1 MDDRKPDPGAI
12 MNTAQELEIIEIGPL
27 FICPS
32 TREVVLGPDATAAP
46 LALTRLELD
55 VVTALARRRGRPMT
69 RDEMLDRVWGRGV
82 AVAPHA
88 VEAIISGIRK
98 KLSPHRALLSTQ
110 RGVGYRLRL
119 LGTHAIS
126 W

>member
-1 MDDRKPDPGAI
+1 
-12 MNTAQELEIIEIGPL
+12 MNTSQELEIIEIGPL

-46 LALTRLELD
+46 LGLTRLELD

-69 RDEMLDRVWGRGV
+69 RDELLDRVWGRGV

-98 KLSPHRALLSTQ
+98 KLGRTERCFRRSEAWDTAW
-110 RGVGYRLRL
+110 RL